1 VKIEIAPSILASDFT
16 RLGEQVRAVE
26 DGGAALLHCDVM
38 DGHFVPNLSIG
49 VPVVASL
56 RKVARVPLDV
66 HLMIENPDAYIP
78 AFAEAGAAII
88 LVQQEACVHLDR
100 TLNLIREHGA
110 QAGVVLNPATPL
122 GMIEDVL
129 DLVSVVLVMSVN
141 PGFGGQQFIPRSL
154 ERFRR
159 LAETRRRRGL
169 EFSIEVDGGITMEN
183 VQDVVRA
190 GVNRIVAGSSIF
202 HTADPREAT
211 SQMRKLAEQATM
223 GRV

>member
-1 VKIEIAPSILASDFT
+1 
-16 RLGEQVRAVE
+16 
-26 DGGAALLHCDVM
+26 M

-122 GMIEDVL
+122 GMVEDVL

-183 VQDVVRA
+183 V
-190 GVNRIVAGSSIF
+190 
-202 HTADPREAT
+202 
-211 SQMRKLAEQATM
+211 
-223 GRV
+223 